1 MVKVIALIT
10 MQQKSS
16 PSFICFY
23 RCKNR
28 KYADLPAYTAFKTY
42 NVAVT

>member
-28 KYADLPAYTAFKTY
+28 KYADLPASKTY